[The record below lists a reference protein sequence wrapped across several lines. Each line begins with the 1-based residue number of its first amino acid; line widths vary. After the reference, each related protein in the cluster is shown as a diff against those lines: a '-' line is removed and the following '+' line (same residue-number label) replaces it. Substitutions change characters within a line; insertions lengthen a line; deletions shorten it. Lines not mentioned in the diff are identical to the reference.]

1 MCSWGVHLSPP
12 PLRTAV
18 GGFWGRFVTVEFF
31 DRVLQH
37 LAKPSQIYCCN
48 AVTYT
53 VAVLTAMGI
62 HTARCQQLQP

>member
-1 MCSWGVHLSPP
+1 
-12 PLRTAV
+12 
-18 GGFWGRFVTVEFF
+18 VEFF